1 MVVES
6 VKFIRLIYS
15 RYICYLEDRASTDQE
30 AKYTAYVKLKLKNY
44 DRFLLEK
51 RKSLIDELPRSL
63 RRYQD
68 EFYLSKDFVIESDH
82 YLDDL
87 ETATRL
93 FLRYYSDQA
102 L

>member
-1 MVVES
+1 MVES

-15 RYICYLEDRASTDQE
+15 RYIGHLEDQASTDQE
-30 AKYTAYVKLKLKNY
+30 KKYTTYVKSKFKNY
-44 DRFLLEK
+44 DMFLLDG

-68 EFYLSKDFVIESDH
+68 ELYLSKDFVTKSDFH
-82 YLDDL
+82 LDDL